1 MDAFHDLLQNEAHRA
16 HWYLFGGL
24 LLAGMNIPLSA
35 DVLILCAALLS
46 ATIVPE
52 NMLKLYCGVLFGC
65 YFSAMIAFWL
75 GRIVGTRLIKFKFF
89 AAILKPERLQK
100 IKSFYESHGL
110 LTLIFGRFIP
120 FGIRNCIFMST
131 GMCKLSF
138 GKFIL
143 RDALACSIWCTLCF
157 VFYYSIGANYQV
169 LLEYAKKANLV
180 IFLGFSVTVIGFLW
194 YKRRKNIR
202 AEKTDNPL

>member
-1 MDAFHDLLQNEAHRA
+1 MDFFHSLLQSEAHRA

-35 DVLILCAALLS
+35 DVLILCAALLAS
-46 ATIVPE
+46 TIVPE
-52 NMLKLYCGVLFGC
+52 NVLKLYFGALFGC

-75 GRIVGTRLIKFKFF
+75 GRIVGTKLTKISFF
-89 AAILKPERLQK
+89 AKILRPERLVK
-100 IKSFYESHGL
+100 IRSFYESHGL

-138 GKFIL
+138 RKFVL
-143 RDALACSIWCTLCF
+143 RDAIACSIWCTLCF
-157 VFYYSIGANYQV
+157 FLYYSIGANYQV
-169 LLEYAKKANLV
+169 LMDYIKKANLV
-180 IFLGFSVTVIGFLW
+180 IFLGFSVTVIGFIW
-194 YKRRKNIR
+194 YKRKKNAR
-202 AEKTDNPL
+202 SQKTDNPL